1 MKRKKL
7 SNIALLTFTTAMTS
21 LPAMATV
28 ITVDDTGNVN
38 VEEVRDYRQKPKAD
52 STTTSAS
59 PEIITSSLE
68 APQENPDLAPRSPVI
83 AQPVPTVK
91 FPFKTETGEDRI
103 LELDRA
109 FLEKLE
115 NGPVPNIIDTVD
127 IPKDIPESVTT
138 TGKPKLY
145 AEIIQGEAEK
155 YSKIDVS
162 LIESVIETE
171 SNYKLTAISP
181 KGAMGLMQ
189 LMPATA
195 TRYNVVNAFDP
206 AENIRA
212 GTAELARLF
221 DLYDNPSLVLAAY
234 NAGEN
239 AVSKYDGIPPFDE
252 TQNYVVK
259 VLSKVFNKRQ
269 EISNNAPITQTAAS
283 DKSRSFE
290 EVKKSDISN
299 CLLYTSPSPR
309 DKRQSRMP
317 SSA

>member
-290 EVKKSDISN
+290 EVKKSDISKMKV
-299 CLLYTSPSPR
+299 YSFDWP
-309 DKRQSRMP
+309 
-317 SSA
+317 